1 MKKTINFLTKKISS
15 LTLKMQLIL
24 LMLGTIFLFFLVQL
38 NYIYQNY
45 RGLTNVTI
53 SLVDN
58 VLQEKVLNIES
69 FINGMVAS
77 SQALSENSAVQDY
90 LKNTEPSQKFVYLKP
105 IRAFIHYILSSNDE
119 IMNIAI
125 IDHNGQ
131 FIYTD
136 SSLIFNIQKYLLSHH
151 EDYAQ
156 NDFEAFFDMVT
167 IAENPILVYVRPV
180 NPAFSSMH
188 LASCITVYDNS
199 SIQSMLYESNITQ
212 NTMLYLY
219 DENNLILASN
229 DFSKLNTELPEEL
242 IATKNSSF
250 ITFQKER
257 FFVNTYPIANTQW
270 HLSCMVPSKDIYKDI
285 IPYIIQAVLSFTLI
299 LAILL
304 FLSRSLWYNIAFPI
318 YNLKAQLE
326 NIGHTG
332 RHLRIQNPDS
342 DNEIMQIGLT
352 INKMLVQIEDLDK
365 KIFHT
370 QTKLYETEILKKE
383 AELYALQ
390 NQINPHFLYNTLECI
405 RDIALV
411 YNAKEIRSIA
421 VSMSKMFQYCMQKN
435 QFVLVTDELDCIHN
449 YLNIMQIRY
458 QNRFQINIDVDPKLS
473 QTQMLKFLL
482 QPLIENAFYHGLERK
497 SSGGCLDIIGK
508 LDHSVSFIIHDTGI
522 GIPAEK
528 LQELILALNNNSVKP
543 DNTKKHAGVGLY
555 NIHHRIQLE
564 YGAEYGLTLDSKE
577 GEWTCVTVRF
587 PSHG

>member
-1 MKKTINFLTKKISS
+1 
-15 LTLKMQLIL
+15 MQIIL
-24 LMLGTIFLFFLVQL
+24 LMLGTISLFFLVQL

-58 VLQEKVLNIES
+58 VLQEKVRNIES
-69 FINGMVAS
+69 FIDEMVTS
-77 SQALSENSAVQDY
+77 SQALSENPTVREY
-90 LKNTEPSQKFVYLKP
+90 LKSTDSSQKYIYLKS
-105 IRAFIHYILSSNDE
+105 IRPFIRYVLSSNNE

-136 SSLIFNIQKYLLSHH
+136 NSFIFNIQKYLLSYH

-156 NDFEAFFDMVT
+156 NNFEAFFDMVT
-167 IAENPILVYVRPV
+167 ITEGSFFVYVRPV
-180 NPAFSSMH
+180 NPAFSSSH

-199 SIQSMLYESNITQ
+199 SIQTILYESNITQ
-212 NTMLYLY
+212 NTLLYLY
-219 DENNLILASN
+219 NENDLIFASN
-229 DFSKLNTELPEEL
+229 DYSKLNTELPQEL
-242 IATKNSSF
+242 ITSKNSSF
-250 ITFQKER
+250 ITLQKEK

-270 HLSCMVPSKDIYKDI
+270 KLSCMVPSKDIYKNI
-285 IPYIIQAVLSFTLI
+285 VPYIIQAALSFVLM
-299 LAILL
+299 LSILL
-304 FLSRSLWYNIAFPI
+304 FLSRSLWHNIAFPI
-318 YNLKAQLE
+318 YNLKVQLK

-352 INKMLVQIEDLDK
+352 INNMLVQIENLDER
-365 KIFHT
+365 IFHT
-370 QTKLYETEILKKE
+370 QAALYESEILKKE

-411 YNAKEIRSIA
+411 YGAKEIRSIT
-421 VSMSKMFQYCMQKN
+421 VSMSKMFQYCMQRN
-435 QFVLVTDELDCIHN
+435 QFVLVADELECIYN

-458 QNRFQINIDVDPKLS
+458 QNRFQVNIDIDPALY
-473 QTQMLKFLL
+473 QAQMLKFLL

-497 SSGGCLDIIGK
+497 NSGGSLNITGK
-508 LDHSVSFIIHDTGI
+508 LDHSVSFIINDTGI
-522 GIPAEK
+522 GIPAKK
-528 LQELILALNNNSVKP
+528 LQELIFTLNNNINKP
-543 DNTKKHAGVGLY
+543 DNTKKHTGVGLY

-564 YGAEYGLTLDSKE
+564 YGSEYGLTLNSKE
-577 GEWTCVTVRF
+577 GEWTCVSVRF
-587 PSHG
+587 PFLE